1 VTDKQLA
8 LFDYTSLDIETR
20 VVVQQRT
27 SEIKTLMRRTAQDII
42 DIGGKLSDVK
52 ERLGHG
58 NYREWLGSE
67 FAWSER
73 TAQQFM
79 NVFHQ
84 FKSANFA
91 DLDIPPSALYLLAAP
106 STPEPVRQEFIE
118 RAQAGASVGYSEVR
132 DLKKAF
138 EAAPAALKKK
148 LLDGELSPKA
158 ALDLTEALVDAPE
171 AVRDIVLEHPP
182 AEAAVIPV
190 LTRLYEQKRET
201 FDVIATTGALD
212 GAIPLEKA
220 TERDMEHH
228 LEQAALEHKMR
239 AVEAKHEER
248 RQRAQNLPQGVFN
261 VIYADPAWE
270 YNNTGVHGAASDH
283 YDTMDAEAIYG
294 LLERI
299 QLQIDEN
306 AILFLW
312 VTNALLTEGLECI
325 RRWGF
330 NYKSNA
336 VWVKTDLVKPG
347 SGWYLRGQHELLLMA
362 TRGSFTPIDKH
373 ISPPIGSVI
382 VAPLQEHSRKPDEVY
397 DVIERLYPGCSYIE
411 LFARRSRSGWS
422 SWGNEVDYA
431 AAA

>member
-1 VTDKQLA
+1 MTDKQLA
-8 LFDYTSLDIETR
+8 LFDYNALDTETR
-20 VVVQQRT
+20 IVVQQRT
-27 SEIKTLMRRTAQDII
+27 SEIKTLMRQTAQGII
-42 DIGGKLSDVK
+42 DIGSKLADVREK
-52 ERLGHG
+52 LATASFRGWLHDEFQWSHMTA
-58 NYREWLGSE
+58 YRFIQVHEQFGSNNLL
-67 FAWSER
+67 
-73 TAQQFM
+73 Q
-79 NVFHQ
+79 
-84 FKSANFA
+84 A
-91 DLDIPPSALYLLAAP
+91 DIAPSALYLLAAP

-118 RAQAGASVGYSEVR
+118 RAQAGESVGYSEVR

-138 EAAPAALKKK
+138 EAAPAPLKKK

-212 GAIPLEKA
+212 GEIPLEKV

-228 LEQAALEHKMR
+228 LEQAVQEHKMR
-239 AVEAKHEER
+239 AVEAKREER
-248 RQRAQNLPQGVFN
+248 RQRAQNLPEGVFN

-270 YNNTGVHGAASDH
+270 YNNTGVHGAANDH

-299 QLQIDEN
+299 QLQIDDN

-312 VTNALLTEGLECI
+312 VTNPLLIEGLECI

-347 SGWYLRGQHELLLMA
+347 SGWYLRGRHELLLMA
-362 TRGSFTPIDKH
+362 TRGSFTPIDGH

-382 VAPLQEHSRKPDEVY
+382 VAPLQEHSRKPDDVY
-397 DVIERLYPGCSYIE
+397 TIIERLYPNCNYIE
-411 LFARRSRSGWS
+411 LFARRSRPGWS